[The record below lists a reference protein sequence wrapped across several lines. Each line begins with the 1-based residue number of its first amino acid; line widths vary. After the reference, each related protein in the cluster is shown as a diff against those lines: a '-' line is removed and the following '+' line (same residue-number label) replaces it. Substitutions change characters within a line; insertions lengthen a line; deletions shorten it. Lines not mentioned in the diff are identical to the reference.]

1 MTFRPILEATDP
13 DCVATLPKRE
23 ACVSALPVR
32 AISSPAGGEHHV
44 TTRPPWFSS
53 IPSIP
58 ALVPLLLLAMP
69 PRAWSEPRPAEEP
82 SGDGP
87 ALTFDAFSGGD
98 RDRWLRLGKFRAGW
112 ERRRLTIE
120 SRDDPELL
128 FFFAE
133 AFAERHASLEREG
146 RVLDRKILAAAPAAR
161 PALQQ
166 QRQALAQRTRT
177 CLLEAIKL
185 YSSVVKKVPSYE
197 RMDEAL
203 LRLGVFLA
211 AANEEAKARDIVS
224 RFFMDYPHSKLL
236 PLLYLSLAE
245 VSFEKADL
253 RNAID
258 LYEKVTEIPDSDVY
272 HFAVYKMGWCHLKL
286 GEGQAALE
294 TFAALAR
301 ITDDGAAAEKV
312 GDVTGDER
320 QASAKRSREHQ
331 RLALAKEARKD
342 LVRAYAV
349 AGAPRQ
355 DALAFFQ
362 KLGGDED
369 APKMKQAL
377 DELHQKEGAGLTA
390 PPVERPEPRPAADQ
404 TAAGPGL
411 SFAALSGRNLRVMDR
426 LTDRAPRFLIAEAD
440 RNKPET
446 LFRLAELYA
455 EKRRYYH
462 ERGQARE
469 AEEWGRKAV
478 EAYTA
483 AALDPLYERRDEV
496 LLGLGNLLASAKEGE
511 RAREVFARLFKDHPR
526 SKKLP
531 EMYLHLAELSFDDGE
546 MSEALDLYQRI
557 AMFPRSEVY
566 PFAVYKI
573 GWCHLRR
580 QEGQD
585 ALGTFVAL
593 ARMTEG
599 GTGDRKSDSRRRAL
613 AQEAHKGIV
622 AAYVGA
628 GAAPGAAR
636 AFFGKVGGDQAAK
649 MTRLLAE
656 LYRKQGRTDAA
667 DALLES
673 AVPATEDHGVNQ
685 R

>member
-1 MTFRPILEATDP
+1 MTLA
-13 DCVATLPKRE
+13 
-23 ACVSALPVR
+23 
-32 AISSPAGGEHHV
+32 
-44 TTRPPWFSS
+44 PPWFSS

-58 ALVPLLLLAMP
+58 ALVPLLLLAIH
-69 PRAWSEPRPAEEP
+69 PRAWSEPRPAGEP
-82 SGDGP
+82 SVDGP
-87 ALTFDAFSGGD
+87 ALTFEAFTGGD
-98 RDRWLRLGKFRAGW
+98 GDRWLRLRKIRAGW

-120 SRDDPELL
+120 YGEDPERV

-133 AFAERHASLEREG
+133 ALAERHAHLEREG
-146 RVLDRKILAAAPAAR
+146 RVLDRQILAAMPAAR

-166 QRQALAQRTRT
+166 QRRAQAQRTRT
-177 CLLEAIKL
+177 CLLEAIKA
-185 YSSVVKKVPSYE
+185 YSYVVRKLPSYE

-211 AANEEAKARDIVS
+211 AANEDAKAREIVS
-224 RFFMDYPHSKLL
+224 RLFMDYPDSKML
-236 PLLYLSLAE
+236 PQLYLSLAE
-245 VSFEKADL
+245 LSFDKADL

-258 LYEKVTEIPDSDVY
+258 LYEKVTEFPSSDVY
-272 HFAVYKMGWCHLKL
+272 PFAVYKMGWCHLKL

-294 TFAALAR
+294 TFVALAR
-301 ITDDGAAAEKV
+301 MSDDGAAAEKV
-312 GDVTGDER
+312 ADVTGDQR
-320 QASAKRSREHQ
+320 LASARRSREDQ

-349 AGAPRQ
+349 AGAPLE

-362 KLGGDED
+362 KLGGDD

-377 DELHQKEGAGLTA
+377 DELHPKKAAGLTA
-390 PPVERPEPRPAADQ
+390 PPVERPEPPPAANQ
-404 TAAGPGL
+404 TAAGPDL
-411 SFAALSGRNLRVMDR
+411 TFAMFSGRNLHAINPEP
-426 LTDRAPRFLIAEAD
+426 DRAPRLLIAEAD
-440 RNKPET
+440 RNKPGT
-446 LFRLAELYA
+446 LFRLGELYA
-455 EKRRYYH
+455 EKHRSYRAA
-462 ERGQARE
+462 GQAGE
-469 AEEWGRKAV
+469 AEKWGRKAI

-483 AALDPLYERRDEV
+483 AATDPLYERRDEV
-496 LLGLGNLLASAKEGE
+496 LLSLGTLLASAKEGA
-511 RAREVFARLFKDHPR
+511 RAREVFASLFKDHPR
-526 SKKLP
+526 SKKVP
-531 EMYLHLAELSFDDGE
+531 EMYLRLAELSFDDGE
-546 MSEALDLYQRI
+546 MSAALDLYRRI
-557 AMFPRSEVY
+557 EMFPRSEVY

-573 GWCHLRR
+573 GWSHLRR

-599 GTGDRKSDSRRRAL
+599 GTGDRKSDEVVSLSGSQRRAL
-613 AQEAHKGIV
+613 AKEAHKGIV

-628 GAAPGAAR
+628 GAAPEAAR

-656 LYRKQGRTDAA
+656 FYRQHGRSDAA
-667 DALLES
+667 DALFES